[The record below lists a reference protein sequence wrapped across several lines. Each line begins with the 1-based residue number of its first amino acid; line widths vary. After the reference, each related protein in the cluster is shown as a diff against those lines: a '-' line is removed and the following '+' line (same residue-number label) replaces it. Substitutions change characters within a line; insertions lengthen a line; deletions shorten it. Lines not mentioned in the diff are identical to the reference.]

1 MWKMRLVGCLILL
14 LAIGMTAA
22 AENEANKPG
31 ESAVMGKPPAAAVVK
46 TSGPG
51 MAVKLPGEVPA
62 TAAPGAGTAQKAAT
76 PDVNTTVTSPPTG
89 RPIAIV
95 ENTLYTFPAVMEG
108 EEVVH
113 DFVFRNAGDAPL
125 IIEQVNAG

>member
-1 MWKMRLVGCLILL
+1 MWKMRLVVCLILL

-31 ESAVMGKPPAAAVVK
+31 ESEVMGKPPAAAVVK

-62 TAAPGAGTAQKAAT
+62 SAAPDADKAQKAVT
-76 PDVNTTVTSPPTG
+76 PDANKTATSPPTG
-89 RPIAIV
+89 RPVAIID
-95 ENTLYTFPAVMEG
+95 NNLYTFPAVMEG

-125 IIEQVNAG
+125 LIEQVSAG